1 MAKEWFLLI
10 NKPVTFK
17 RTDPRSTLFRWTGWF
32 TAANAVLLMLISVK
46 YLKLMPLPDTALA
59 TASLGISYLGHF
71 FSLAF
76 YLFPASAL
84 VIACYPRRWAVS
96 GLSIALQLALVLGV
110 VIDTLVFAQYR
121 FHLNGMVLN
130 LLASGAA
137 GEVLP
142 MTVKLWFLLAL
153 AVLVVALAECAI
165 AYACWRWVEKKRR
178 SVGGGVAF
186 AVTLLILSTHA
197 VHAWADANNVT
208 SVTSQARYLPAFK
221 PLTAKRLLAKL
232 GLATKREAG
241 GLAVPGRHSGLRY
254 PLEQL
259 SFREPPQRLNL
270 LVIAIDSWR
279 FDNLNAEET
288 PNIWRLSQKG
298 WRFDNHL
305 SSGNATRF
313 GIFGLFYGLYGT
325 YWHAV
330 LAEERSPV
338 LMRELLRRDYRMGIY
353 ASAPLV
359 SPEFDR
365 TVFADIRGRIDLRT
379 AGDSPAAKDRTITDK
394 MLKFIGAQSAQ
405 APFFGFLFYDAP
417 HTQGHPPGVAPF
429 QPELKEVNYLKLNNE
444 YDPRPFYNRYR
455 NSVYYVDTLVG
466 EVIAALEKKGLMEET
481 VVVITG
487 DHGEEFNDLK
497 LNYWGHG
504 GNFSKYQTQTP
515 MVIRWPGKEGRVY
528 SHATTH
534 LDLVPTLMKD
544 LLGCQSEP
552 GAFSNGRSLLDAG
565 ERPFSVI
572 SSWDSFSVN
581 EPDRITVT
589 HPSGDLEVLNAAYR
603 PIKGATARPK
613 VSVDA
618 MQGMGKFFAR

>member
-1 MAKEWFLLI
+1 MI
-10 NKPVTFK
+10 NKAATFK
-17 RTDPRSTLFRWTGWF
+17 RTGPRITLFRWTAWF
-32 TAANAVLLMLISVK
+32 TAANAVVLMLISVQ
-46 YLKLMPLPDTALA
+46 YLKLMPPPDSALA

-84 VIACYPRRWAVS
+84 MIALYPRRWAVS
-96 GLSIALQLALVLGV
+96 GLSAALQLALVLGV
-110 VIDTLVFAQYR
+110 VIDTLVFTQYR

-142 MTVKLWFLLAL
+142 MTGKLWLLLAL
-153 AVLVVALAECAI
+153 AVLVGTLAEYAI
-165 AYACWRWVEKKRR
+165 AWVCWRWVEKRRR
-178 SVGGGVAF
+178 SVGGGVAL
-186 AVTLLILSTHA
+186 AVTLLVLSTHA
-197 VHAWADANNVT
+197 VYAWADANYVT
-208 SVTSQARYLPAFK
+208 SVTSQARYLPAFQ
-221 PLTAKRLLAKL
+221 PLTAKRLLARL
-232 GLATKREAG
+232 GLAGKREEG
-241 GLAVPGRHSGLRY
+241 GLAIPGPHSGLHY

-279 FDNLNAEET
+279 FDNLTAEET
-288 PNIWRLSQKG
+288 PNIWRLSQKA
-298 WRFDNHL
+298 WRFENHL

-365 TVFADIRGRIDLRT
+365 TVFADIRGKIDLRT
-379 AGDSPAAKDRTITDK
+379 GGDSPAAKDRAITDK
-394 MLKFIGAQSAQ
+394 MLKFIDAQSAR
-405 APFFGFLFYDAP
+405 APFFGFMFYDAP

-466 EVIAALEKKGLMEET
+466 EVLVALEKKGLMEQT

-504 GNFSKYQTQTP
+504 GNFSRYQTQTP
-515 MVIRWPGKEGRVY
+515 MVILWPGKGAHVY

-534 LDLVPTLMKD
+534 LDLVPTLMKE
-544 LLGCQSEP
+544 LLGCRNEP
-552 GAFSNGRSLLDAG
+552 GAFSNGRSLLDTGA
-565 ERPFSVI
+565 RPFTVI
-572 SSWDSFSVN
+572 SSWDTFSVN

-589 HPSGDLEVLNAAYR
+589 HPAGDIEVLDAAYR
-603 PIKGATARPK
+603 PIRGAAPRPGIA
-613 VSVDA
+613 VDA
-618 MQGMGKFFAR
+618 MRGMGKFFAR